1 MPFSSRDG
9 PFTSQGE
16 SCVPLFL
23 LRFLSLL
30 RGDFGESIEVVL
42 AVRGVVR
49 LQVRRGAVL
58 AERVVEV
65 AHLLERVTQAVVG
78 VGVCG
83 VVASY
88 LTVIPGSRP
97 GLISSFLIK
106 YADEPSAGAS
116 GALFGLVG
124 VLFIFGLK

>member
-1 MPFSSRDG
+1 M
-9 PFTSQGE
+9 
-16 SCVPLFL
+16 
-23 LRFLSLL
+23 
-30 RGDFGESIEVVL
+30 L

-83 VVASY
+83 VVADC
-88 LTVIPGSRP
+88 LQH
-97 GLISSFLIK
+97 FH
-106 YADEPSAGAS
+106 SA
-116 GALFGLVG
+116 ALPF
-124 VLFIFGLK
+124 FPE

>member
-58 AERVVEV
+58 AERGVEV
-65 AHLLERVTQAVVG
+65 AHLLGRVTPAVVG
-78 VGVCG
+78 GGVCA
-83 VVASY
+83 VVTEW
-88 LTVIPGSRP
+88 LQQ
-97 GLISSFLIK
+97 FH
-106 YADEPSAGAS
+106 SA
-116 GALFGLVG
+116 ALPF
-124 VLFIFGLK
+124 FPAQT